1 MNKETTFNFII
12 QSHSRTKEVVRL
24 VKNINELKSHNI
36 NFNIIL
42 SDNGNRN
49 FDDFKIHNRSVEYIY
64 SNDCSSPYMHVF
76 RIFSLPIENVFYV
89 HDDDLFDIKKLLKAI
104 DFIKINDPKVLV
116 SPKFEIPST
125 KKFKSTSEVLKM
137 YFLDHKNN
145 CPLFSGFYIKSMS
158 YIFDYPILDDLHHG
172 KYGDV
177 EVMSGLLNIDNAFLF
192 NLPFVNYIEHNDNDN
207 KLRSLDDRKKLST
220 YIKSN
225 GGFTN
230 YIISNLIFYGYP
242 KMIHKLLFGI
252 FLSFFNPFIFFTL
265 LNKTIY
271 KIFRL

>member
-1 MNKETTFNFII
+1 MNKETCFNFII
-12 QSHSRTKEVVRL
+12 QSHSRTKEVLRL

-42 SDNGNRN
+42 SDNGNRDFN
-49 FDDFKIHNRSVEYIY
+49 VFKINKSSVEYIN
-64 SNDCSSPYMHVF
+64 SNDCLSSSMHVF

-89 HDDDLFDIKKLLKAI
+89 HDDDLFDTEKLIKAI

-116 SPKFEIPST
+116 SPKYEIPFI
-125 KKFKSTSEVLKM
+125 KKFQSRSEVLKM

-145 CPLFSGFYIKSMS
+145 CPLFSGFYIKRMS
-158 YIFDYPILDDLHHG
+158 YIFHYSILDDLYNG

-177 EVMSGLLNIDNAFLF
+177 HIMSGLLNIDNAFLF
-192 NLPFVNYIEHNDNDN
+192 NFPFLNYNEHDDNDN
-207 KLRSLDDRKKLST
+207 KFRSLDDRKKLSN

-230 YIISNLIFYGYP
+230 YIISNLIFYVTQ
-242 KMIHKLLFGI
+242 K
-252 FLSFFNPFIFFTL
+252 
-265 LNKTIY
+265 
-271 KIFRL
+271 